1 MELSPHT
8 IHRIVEQALQED
20 IGLGD
25 LTTMAII
32 PAEAQAE
39 ARVVMRE
46 GGVIA
51 GMSILTAVFNAV
63 DPSLTIN
70 TQFSDGQAVNA
81 GEALAHI
88 GGSVRGMLTG
98 ERVALNFVQR
108 LSGIATL
115 TARYVAALEGLP
127 TRILDTRK
135 TTPGLRLLEKYAVR
149 IGGGVNHRFG
159 LYDAIMMKDNHLALL
174 AAQGIDIGAAVR
186 RARAAVG
193 PMVRIE
199 VEVEELE
206 QARLAADAGAD
217 IILLD
222 NMTLDA
228 MRMVV
233 QEVVGAREPGS
244 GPLLEASGGITLD
257 TVRAV
262 AETGVDYI
270 SVGALTHSVRALDI
284 SLDMMVLPTLP

>member
-70 TQFSDGQAVNA
+70 TQFSDGQVVKA
-81 GEALAHI
+81 GEAIAHI

-174 AAQGIDIGAAVR
+174 AAQGIDIGEAVR

-233 QEVVGAREPGS
+233 QEVVGVREPGS
-244 GPLLEASGGITLD
+244 GPLLEASGGITLE
-257 TVRAV
+257 TVRVV